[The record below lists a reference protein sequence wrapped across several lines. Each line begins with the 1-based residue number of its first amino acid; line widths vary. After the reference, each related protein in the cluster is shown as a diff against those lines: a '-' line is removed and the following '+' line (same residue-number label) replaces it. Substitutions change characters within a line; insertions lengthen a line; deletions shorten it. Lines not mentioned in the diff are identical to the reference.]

1 MRSVSRRIEASG
13 VISRRLRGRRCYRAL
28 RASRGSPADGDDLI
42 RNLGSLR
49 LCEPQGRLASLK
61 N

>member
-13 VISRRLRGRRCYRAL
+13 AISRRLRERRCHPAL
-28 RASRGSPADGDDLI
+28 RASRSSPTDGNDLI

-49 LCEPQGRLASLK
+49 LCEPQG
-61 N
+61 